1 MLYYRKWSINEL
13 FLRVTIVLVHD
24 PIENYLNNFLNMNL
38 DAILAKIQDFI
49 ALYALDVIGAVLTL
63 IIGFWLISR
72 LVRVV
77 DKGMEKRNIEI
88 SLRSFLSSV
97 VGIGLKILLLLSVA
111 SMFGVE
117 VTSFVAIF
125 SAMAFAI
132 GLALQGN
139 LANFA
144 SGVLI
149 LVFKFY
155 KVGDFIKTQ
164 GHAGTVREIQIF
176 HTVLQAVDNRLIII
190 PNGGVTSNPIENF
203 TVMGVRRHD
212 ITIGIGYD
220 DDIDKAKAAIEKVI
234 KETPKVDL
242 EAGYDIFV
250 NSLGDN
256 SVNFAV
262 RFMAKNDDF
271 WPAYRYFMEHIK
283 KEFDNQNI
291 GIPYPQMDVHLH
303 REEAV

>member
-1 MLYYRKWSINEL
+1 
-13 FLRVTIVLVHD
+13 
-24 PIENYLNNFLNMNL
+24 MNL
-38 DAILAKIQDFI
+38 DSIIERIQEFI
-49 ALYALDVIGAVLTL
+49 ALYALDVVGAILTL
-63 IIGFWLISR
+63 LIGFWLIAR
-72 LVRVV
+72 LVKIV

-88 SLRSFLSSV
+88 SLRSFLASV
-97 VGIGLKILLLLSVA
+97 VGIGLKVLLLLSVA
-111 SMFGVE
+111 SMFGIE

-125 SAMAFAI
+125 SALAFAI

-176 HTVLQAVDNRLIII
+176 HTVLQALDNRLIII

-203 TVMGVRRHD
+203 TVLGMRRHD
-212 ITIGIGYD
+212 ISVGIGYD
-220 DDIDKAKAAIEKVI
+220 DDIDQAKAAIDKIVNQ
-234 KETPKVDL
+234 TPNVDL

-250 NSLGDN
+250 NELGDS

-283 KEFDNQNI
+283 KEFDNQGI
-291 GIPYPQMDVHLH
+291 GIPFPQMDVHLH
-303 REEAV
+303 QETEVEADA

>member
-1 MLYYRKWSINEL
+1 
-13 FLRVTIVLVHD
+13 
-24 PIENYLNNFLNMNL
+24 MNL
-38 DAILAKIQDFI
+38 DGILERIQEFI
-49 ALYALDVIGAVLTL
+49 ALYALDVVGAILTL

-72 LVRVV
+72 LSKLV
-77 DKGMEKRNIEI
+77 DKAMEKRGIDV
-88 SLRSFLSSV
+88 SLRGFLTSIVS
-97 VGIGLKILLLLSVA
+97 IGMKILLLLSVA
-111 SMFGVE
+111 SMFGIE

-125 SAMAFAI
+125 SALAFAI

-155 KVGDFIKTQ
+155 KIGDFIKTQ

-176 HTVLQAVDNRLIII
+176 HTVLQALDNRLIII
-190 PNGGVTSNPIENF
+190 PNGGITSNPIENF
-203 TVMGVRRHD
+203 TVLGMRRHD
-212 ITIGIGYD
+212 ISVGIGYD
-220 DDIDKAKAAIEKVI
+220 DDIDQAKAAIDKVLN
-234 KETPKVDL
+234 ETPNVDL
-242 EAGYDIFV
+242 ESGYDIFV
-250 NSLGDN
+250 NELGDS

-262 RFMAKNDDF
+262 RFMAKNEDF

-283 KEFDNQNI
+283 KEFDAQGI

-303 REEAV
+303 REAEENAES

>member
-1 MLYYRKWSINEL
+1 MNFENILE
-13 FLRVTIVLVHD
+13 RVQ
-24 PIENYLNNFLNMNL
+24 E
-38 DAILAKIQDFI
+38 FI
-49 ALYALDVIGAVLTL
+49 ALYALDVIGAILTL
-63 IIGFWLISR
+63 IIGFWLIGR
-72 LVRVV
+72 LVKLVG
-77 DKGMEKRNIEI
+77 KGLEKRGVDV
-88 SLRSFLSSV
+88 SLRSFLTSV
-97 VGIGLKILLLLSVA
+97 VGIGLKVLLLLSVA
-111 SMFGVE
+111 SMFGIE

-125 SAMAFAI
+125 SALAFAI

-149 LVFKFY
+149 LIFKFY

-164 GHAGTVREIQIF
+164 GHAGVVREIQIF
-176 HTVLQAVDNRLIII
+176 HTVLQALDNRLIII
-190 PNGGVTSNPIENF
+190 PNGPITSDPIENF
-203 TVMGVRRHD
+203 TVMGSRRHD

-220 DDIDKAKAAIEKVI
+220 DDIDQAKAAIEKVL
-234 KETPKVDL
+234 KETPNVDL

-250 NSLGDN
+250 NELADS

-283 KEFDNQNI
+283 KEFDQQGI

-303 REEAV
+303 REDVEEEETANA

>member
-1 MLYYRKWSINEL
+1 M
-13 FLRVTIVLVHD
+13 D
-24 PIENYLNNFLNMNL
+24 L
-38 DAILAKIQDFI
+38 DAILKRIQEFF
-49 ALYALDVIGAVLTL
+49 ALYALDVVGAILTL

-72 LVRVV
+72 LSKLIE
-77 DKGMEKRNIEI
+77 KGMEKRGIEI
-88 SLRSFLSSV
+88 SLRSFLSSIV
-97 VGIGLKILLLLSVA
+97 SIGMKVLLLLSVA
-111 SMFGVE
+111 SMFGIE

-125 SAMAFAI
+125 SALAFAI

-149 LVFKFY
+149 LIFKFY

-164 GHAGTVREIQIF
+164 GHAGTVREVQIF
-176 HTVLQAVDNRLIII
+176 HTVLQALDNRLIII
-190 PNGGVTSNPIENF
+190 PNGGITSNPIENF
-203 TVMGVRRHD
+203 TVLGMRRHD
-212 ITIGIGYD
+212 ISVGIGYD
-220 DDIDKAKAAIEKVI
+220 DDIDKAKAAIEKVLQ
-234 KETPKVDL
+234 ETPNVDL

-250 NSLGDN
+250 NELGDS

-262 RFMAKNDDF
+262 RFMAANENF

-283 KEFDNQNI
+283 KEFDNQGI

-303 REEAV
+303 QNAGEEAEA

>member
-1 MLYYRKWSINEL
+1 
-13 FLRVTIVLVHD
+13 
-24 PIENYLNNFLNMNL
+24 MNL
-38 DAILAKIQDFI
+38 DSILERIQEFF
-49 ALYALDVIGAVLTL
+49 ALYALDVVGAIITL

-72 LVRVV
+72 LVKIV
-77 DKGMEKRNIEI
+77 DKGMEKRNIEV

-97 VGIGLKILLLLSVA
+97 VGIGLKVLLLLSVA
-111 SMFGVE
+111 SMFGIE

-125 SAMAFAI
+125 SALAFAV

-164 GHAGTVREIQIF
+164 GHAGTVKEVQIF
-176 HTVLQAVDNRLIII
+176 HTVLQALDNRLIII
-190 PNGGVTSNPIENF
+190 PNGGITSNPIENF
-203 TVMGVRRHD
+203 TVMGMRRHD
-212 ITIGIGYD
+212 ITVGIGYD
-220 DDIDKAKAAIEKVI
+220 DDIDKAKAAIDKVVN
-234 KETPKVDL
+234 ETPNVDL

-250 NSLGDN
+250 NELGDS

-262 RFMAKNDDF
+262 RFMAKNEDF

-283 KEFDNQNI
+283 KEFDAQGI
-291 GIPYPQMDVHLH
+291 GIPFPQMDVHLH
-303 REEAV
+303 QEEKSEA